1 MFLFRNKKLPFLYL
15 RKNNL
20 IILILLIIFLYFINS
35 VLFSRNIFS
44 NHVLLLLHEASQL
57 LSGNTPYKEI
67 NIHYGIGTPLI
78 NAFSLLIFG
87 KNIFSIFLMTNIFY
101 FLSIFFILLIFL
113 KFKFSFVDNLFF
125 ILILIN
131 VHPATELPWSSYLS
145 FFPIVL
151 SLYFI
156 LQKKKKHYFLSGLC
170 LALACLIRETVL
182 LSAGIIFFYV
192 IIESFFFKKKNFN
205 NLKFYILGFFIPL
218 TIFVVYM
225 IISSN
230 YLIWIELGYPLYR
243 WQSLINI
250 GYYIKNDLTPLRKFY
265 IFFLAPYR
273 EIFLTFLKSITYLWI
288 NWLLIFISY
297 FCCILIFC
305 KLLINNSKSWEKDE
319 STKYKVGIIS
329 VYGLSLILQN
339 MHIPA
344 ISRIACG
351 SIISMLTLFYFLNKI
366 CQDKKIRFSIYTVI
380 IILLFFNSKGVFPE
394 KNISGLNNFYEESF
408 ANVKNITGS
417 FSINK
422 QDLDKKPKIIEFK
435 NMNYEQSTHKF
446 YNDLIKVCEEL
457 RVKRGIK
464 YLDNQTFFWELPY
477 FCKTKPKYYYVLTLA
492 NFLEENFKKS
502 KMSKSYDSNNHNTI
516 AFYVSDNINLKETTY
531 FDINGFAKKRKIE
544 NLNILYRFD
553 LKKDYPEVFRY
564 YQVRFLFITQ
574 SYVRLTN
581 IN

>member
-1 MFLFRNKKLPFLYL
+1 MFFSKNKKLSFLYL

-20 IILILLIIFLYFINS
+20 IILILLIILYFTNS

-44 NHVLLLLHEASQL
+44 NHVFLLLHEANQL
-57 LSGNTPYKEI
+57 LSGNIPYKEI

-87 KNIFSIFLMTNIFY
+87 KNIFSVFLITNIFY

-113 KFKFSFVDNLFF
+113 KFKFSFLDNLFF

-131 VHPATELPWSSYLS
+131 IHPATELPWSSYLS

-156 LQKKKKHYFLSGLC
+156 LKKNKKNYFLSGLC

-182 LSAGIIFFYV
+182 LSAGIIFLYV
-192 IIESFFFKKKNFN
+192 IIESYFFKKKNFSE
-205 NLKFYILGFFIPL
+205 LKFYILGFFIPL
-218 TIFVVYM
+218 TIFIVYM

-230 YLIWIELGYPLYR
+230 YLIWIELGYALYR

-250 GYYIKNDLTPLRKFY
+250 GYYIQNDLTPLRKFY

-273 EIFLTFLKSITYLWI
+273 EIFLTFLKSVTYFWV

-297 FCCILIFC
+297 FCCILISC
-305 KLLINNSKSWEKDE
+305 KLLINNSKKWVEDE
-319 STKYKVGIIS
+319 STKFKVGIIS

-339 MHIPA
+339 IHIPA

-351 SIISMLTLFYFLNKI
+351 SIISILILFYFLNKI
-366 CQDKKIRFSIYTVI
+366 IQDKKIRYSIYTVI

-394 KNISGLNNFYEESF
+394 KKISGLNNFYEESF
-408 ANVKNITGS
+408 ANVKNKSGS
-417 FSINK
+417 FFINK
-422 QDLDKKPKIIEFK
+422 QDLDKKSEIIEFK

-446 YNDLIKVCEEL
+446 YNDLTKACDEL
-457 RVKRGIK
+457 RVKKRIK
-464 YLDNQTFFWELPY
+464 YSDNQTFIWELPY
-477 FCKTKPKYYYVLTLA
+477 FCKTKPKYYYVLTLTD
-492 NFLEENFKKS
+492 FLEENFKKS
-502 KMSKSYDSNNHNTI
+502 NMSKSYDSNNHNTI
-516 AFYVSDNINLKETTY
+516 EFYVSDNINLKETMY
-531 FDINGFAKKRKIE
+531 FDINGFTKKRKIE
-544 NLNILYRFD
+544 NLNILYSFD